1 MIIEN
6 VQKIFVCATNE
17 LLTGFELVNGCIIYM
32 DITDRKYCVSINDTG
47 NNDNSYTVWIEI

>member
-6 VQKIFVCATNE
+6 VKKIFVCPTNE

-32 DITDRKYCVSINDTG
+32 DITNKALCVSINDTG
-47 NNDNSYTVWIEI
+47 NNDNSYTVWVEI